1 MKKSSAEQL
10 EEKLNQIGL
19 VAIGRNEGDRLR
31 QCLISAIGVVDTVV
45 YVDSGSSDRSVEM
58 ARSLGTEVVELDL
71 SIPFTAARARNAGF
85 EYLLKVAPD
94 TKLVQ
99 FVDGDCEVVPGWLEK
114 AAQELDARPELA
126 VVCGRRRER
135 FPELSIYNKM
145 CEIEWDTPIGETK
158 YCGGDSMMRVEAFQQ
173 VEGFNSTLIAGE
185 EPELCVRLRQKG
197 WKIFRMDVDMTL
209 HDAQMTGFAQ
219 WWKRAQRSGHA
230 YAEGAWLHGQPPERH
245 WVKNTRSGWFWG
257 LILPLL
263 ALGIVWPSHG
273 FSLLLLA
280 GYPISTYR
288 TYRYYMQVE
297 GLASNEAAIYALFC
311 TLGKFPQVQGQIQFH
326 FNRLLG
332 RRRYLI
338 EYKTTKSIDE
348 SK

>member
-1 MKKSSAEQL
+1 MNKV
-10 EEKLNQIGL
+10 GL

-31 QCLISAIGVVDTVV
+31 QCLISVIGKVNPLV
-45 YVDSGSSDRSVEM
+45 YVDSGSTDDSVKM
-58 ARSLGTEVVELDL
+58 ARSLGVEVVELDL

-85 EYLLKVAPD
+85 EHLLKVAPD
-94 TKLVQ
+94 TKYVQ
-99 FVDGDCEVVPGWLEK
+99 FVDGDCEVVEGWLEK
-114 AAQELDARPELA
+114 AAAELDARPDLA

-145 CEIEWDTPIGETK
+145 CDIEWDTPVGEAK
-158 YCGGDSMMRVEAFQQ
+158 YCGGDTMMRVEAFQQ
-173 VEGFNSTLIAGE
+173 VGGFNPTLIAGE

-197 WKIFRMDVDMTL
+197 WKIFRLDAEMTL
-209 HDAQMTGFAQ
+209 HDAQITRFSQ
-219 WWKRAQRSGHA
+219 WWKRTMRSGHG

-245 WVKNTRSGWFWG
+245 WVKESRSIWFWG
-257 LILPLL
+257 LILPIL
-263 ALGIVWPSHG
+263 ALGIAWPSHG

-280 GYPISTYR
+280 GYPVSTYR
-288 TYRYYMQVE
+288 TYRYYMQAQ
-297 GLASNEAAIYALFC
+297 GLASKDAALYAVFC

-338 EYKTTKSIDE
+338 EYKTSSPVEPANTH
-348 SK
+348 